1 RCWGPAC
8 SSRRS
13 PSPCSSPRPACSR
26 RATSHERGAGI
37 WCFEAPASGEEAT
50 GEGSMEERRLTLR
63 GEIDL
68 NNAPQLRANLR
79 REVAEHDADLLVD
92 CGQLTFIDSHG

>member
-1 RCWGPAC
+1 
-8 SSRRS
+8 
-13 PSPCSSPRPACSR
+13 
-26 RATSHERGAGI
+26 
-37 WCFEAPASGEEAT
+37 
-50 GEGSMEERRLTLR
+50 MEERRLTLR

-92 CGQLTFIDSHG
+92 CGQLTFIDSHGIAVLLEAHRNLESGGRRLLLVNVADGPREVFEALGLSDLVSVVNRCT